1 MGTFSIWHWI
11 IVLAIVVLVFG
22 TKKLRNLGGDLGSAL
37 KGFKDGMKESDSD
50 TPPQSA
56 QINDQVIDVEARKES
71 PAAATFKESTKEEH
85 RAPVNAPASPTPV
98 SKAATESD
106 ASQSTNV
113 NSQITD
119 AEIKDKTQAKA

>member
-11 IVLAIVVLVFG
+11 IVLAIVILVFG

-50 TPPQSA
+50 TSPQSA

-71 PAAATFKESTKEEH
+71 PAATFKESTKEEH
-85 RAPVNAPASPTPV
+85 RAPVNAPASPTPA

-106 ASQSTNV
+106 ASQPTGV

-119 AEIKDKTQAKA
+119 AEIKDKTQVKA

>member
-50 TPPQSA
+50 TSHPSG
-56 QINDQVIDVEARKES
+56 QISDLVVDVEAKKES
-71 PAAATFKESTKEEH
+71 PIATFKESTREEY
-85 RAPVNAPASPTPV
+85 RAPVSATASPATA
-98 SKAATESD
+98 SKVVTESE
-106 ASQSTNV
+106 ASQSTSV

-119 AEIKDKTQAKA
+119 AEIKDKAQTRA